1 MKTPDPKSMADLNL
15 SADAIHVMKD
25 IFENKIA
32 FNRVIG
38 LKIDEVSPT
47 EANGHII
54 MNENLYGH
62 YEHKRIHGGVISAV
76 LDAMGGLAV
85 MQAIAHRFADDPPM
99 NLYTRFGKVGTI
111 DLRIDYLRPGHN
123 SARFNA
129 KAKLVR
135 LGGRVGNTQME
146 FSAEDGTLIA
156 TGTAAYIVS

>member
-1 MKTPDPKSMADLNL
+1 MKTPDPKSLTELNL
-15 SADAIHVMKD
+15 SADAVQVMKD

-32 FNRVIG
+32 FNRMIG
-38 LKIDEVSPT
+38 LKIDAISAT
-47 EANGHII
+47 EANGHIL
-54 MNENLYGH
+54 MSEDLYGH

-85 MQAIAHRFADDPPM
+85 MLAIAERFADDPPVH
-99 NLYTRFGKVGTI
+99 LYTRFGKVGTI

-123 SARFNA
+123 SKRFNA
-129 KAKLVR
+129 KAKIVR

-156 TGTAAYIVS
+156 MGTAAYIVS